1 MNKQQPIT
9 QEFSQPEQLYA
20 AVDLG
25 SNSFH
30 MVIVRVSAGSV
41 HIIGKIK
48 QKVRLAAGLDDN
60 MMLSQESLERGWQCL
75 ETFAERL
82 LDIPVANVKVV
93 GTATLRLAKN
103 VNVFLQKAEQILHH
117 KIHVIDGNEEAK
129 QIYLGVAYTSAN
141 QGNSLVIDIGGA
153 STEIIV
159 GNDMT
164 PIHLTSLNMG
174 CVTFK
179 ERFFADNLITD
190 DAFLQAIEHARA
202 LLAPVKN
209 DFISFDW
216 QQCLGASGTPQAIT
230 EILVTQGISDSIRLD
245 YLYNLKQQCIDCVSI
260 DLLDIVGLSEA
271 RRAIFPSGLAIL
283 IALFEELK
291 ISEMQISG
299 GALREGLIY
308 GMLDNMQQND
318 RRAQTL
324 EQMLEHFHI
333 DAEHAN
339 RVKNLAL
346 YLFKQVQKQLNMDK
360 LDCQAALVGAT
371 MLHEMG
377 LHIEYRQ
384 YHVHGAYILSHVPMV
399 GYTQQ
404 LQACIK
410 VIVLNHRSDINLSSL
425 QPFQADIAEKLSI
438 LIRLVRLACLLSIR
452 RKDKLLPN
460 IDIVFDN
467 GKCSLTFPKGW
478 LKAHP
483 LIDAELANEK
493 WQQHKVGWKL
503 ECIA

>member
-1 MNKQQPIT
+1 MNNRNEIVSP
-9 QEFSQPEQLYA
+9 FNQPEQLYA

-30 MVIVRVSAGSV
+30 MVIVRVAAGSV
-41 HIIGKIK
+41 SIIGKIK
-48 QKVRLAAGLDDN
+48 QKVRLAAGLDEN
-60 MMLSQESLERGWQCL
+60 MNLDEASLERGWQCL
-75 ETFAERL
+75 STFAERL
-82 LDIPVANVKVV
+82 QDIPLANIKVV
-93 GTATLRLAKN
+93 GTATLRLAAN
-103 VNVFLQKAEQILHH
+103 VQQFLDKAEDILQH
-117 KIHVIDGNEEAK
+117 KIDIISGEEEAR

-153 STEIIV
+153 STEVIV

-179 ERFFADNLITD
+179 ERYFADGMVTD
-190 DAFLQAIEHARA
+190 EAFTEAIHNAKA
-202 LLAPVKN
+202 LLAPVKD

-230 EILVTQGISDSIRLD
+230 EILITQGISDSIRLD
-245 YLYNLKQQCIDCVSI
+245 YLYNLKQQCIDCVNI
-260 DLLDIVGLSEA
+260 DALDIVGLTEA

-283 IALFEELK
+283 IALFEELN
-291 ISEMQISG
+291 IQNMQISA

-318 RRAQTL
+318 RRAETL
-324 EQMLEHFHI
+324 EQMMKQFHI
-333 DAEHAN
+333 DAEHAH

-346 YLFKQVQKQLNMDK
+346 LLFKQVQQQLDLK
-360 LDCQAALVGAT
+360 KVDCEASLIAAS
-371 MLHEMG
+371 MLNELG
-377 LHIEYRQ
+377 LHIEYKQ
-384 YHVHGAYILSHVPMV
+384 HHKHGAYILSHVPMV

-404 LQACIK
+404 LQNGIR
-410 VIVLNHRSDINLSSL
+410 VLVLNHRGDINLNDF
-425 QPFQADIAEKLSI
+425 QPFASEVREKLI
-438 LIRLVRLACLLSIR
+438 VLLRLSRLACLLSIR
-452 RKDKLLPN
+452 RKDKLLPK
-460 IDIVFDN
+460 IKLTIEDN
-467 GKCSLTFPKGW
+467 DWILTFPEGW

-503 ECIA
+503 LCQS

>member
-1 MNKQQPIT
+1 MSILPVID

-30 MVIVRVSAGSV
+30 MVVVRVSAGSV
-41 HIIGKIK
+41 HIIGKLK
-48 QKVRLAAGLDDN
+48 QKVRLAAGLDEQ
-60 MMLSQESLERGWQCL
+60 MMLDQASLERGWQCL

-103 VNVFLQKAEQILHH
+103 VDVFLHKAEQILRH
-117 KIHVIDGNEEAK
+117 KIDVIDGNEEAR

-141 QGNSLVIDIGGA
+141 QGNTLVIDIGGA
-153 STEIIV
+153 STEVIV

-179 ERFFADNLITD
+179 ERFFTNNAITTE
-190 DAFLQAIEHARA
+190 AFSAATECARS
-202 LLAPVKN
+202 LLAPVKS

-216 QQCLGASGTPQAIT
+216 QQCLGASGTPQAIV

-245 YLYNLKQQCIDCVSI
+245 YLYNLKQQCIDCTHI

-283 IALFEELK
+283 IALFEELN
-291 ISEMQISG
+291 ITEMQISG

-324 EQMLEHFHI
+324 AQMLEHFHI
-333 DAEHAN
+333 DPEHAN
-339 RVKNLAL
+339 RVKNLSL
-346 YLFKQVQKQLNMDK
+346 LLLKQVQKQLKMET
-360 LDCQAALVGAT
+360 LDCQAVLIGAA
-371 MLHEMG
+371 MLHEIG

-384 YHVHGAYILSHVPMV
+384 HHVHGAYILSHVPMI

-404 LQACIK
+404 LQSCIK
-410 VIVLNHRSDINLSSL
+410 ILVLNHRSDINMASL
-425 QPFQADIAEKLSI
+425 KTFTHDMQIKLSV
-438 LIRLVRLACLLSIR
+438 LIRIVRLACLLSIR
-452 RKDKLLPN
+452 RKDKLLPK
-460 IDIVFDN
+460 IDIKFEDT
-467 GKCSLTFPKGW
+467 KCLLTFPENW
-478 LKAHP
+478 LKSHP

-503 ECIA
+503 ECH

>member
-1 MNKQQPIT
+1 MNSQTDIAIP
-9 QEFSQPEQLYA
+9 FNQPEQLYA

-41 HIIGKIK
+41 SIIGKVK

-60 MMLSQESLERGWQCL
+60 MHLDDASLERGWQCL
-75 ETFAERL
+75 ATFAERL
-82 LDIPVANVKVV
+82 QDIPLANIKVV
-93 GTATLRLAKN
+93 GTATLRLASN
-103 VNVFLQKAEQILHH
+103 AQQFLDKAEEILHH
-117 KIHVIDGNEEAK
+117 KIDVISGVEEAR

-153 STEIIV
+153 STEVIV
-159 GNDMT
+159 GNDMN
-164 PIHLTSLNMG
+164 PIHLVSLNMG

-179 ERFFADNLITD
+179 ERYFSDDLITEE
-190 DAFLQAIEHARA
+190 AFAEAILNAKV
-202 LLAPVKN
+202 LLGPVKN

-230 EILVTQGISDSIRLD
+230 EILITQGISDSIRLD
-245 YLYNLKQQCIDCVSI
+245 YLYNLKQQCIDCISI
-260 DLLDIVGLSEA
+260 EQLDIVGLTES

-283 IALFEELK
+283 IALFEELN
-291 ISEMQISG
+291 IQHMQIST

-318 RRAQTL
+318 RRTQTL
-324 EQMLEHFHI
+324 EQMIKQFHI
-333 DAEHAN
+333 DAEHAH

-346 YLFKQVQKQLNMDK
+346 ILFKQVQHQLNLK
-360 LDCQAALVGAT
+360 KVDCEAALIAAT
-371 MLHEMG
+371 MLHELG
-377 LHIEYRQ
+377 LHIEYKQ
-384 YHVHGAYILSHVPMV
+384 HHKHGAYILSHVPMV

-404 LQACIK
+404 LQNG
-410 VIVLNHRSDINLSSL
+410 VRVLVLNHRGDIKLADFKPFQSDIH
-425 QPFQADIAEKLSI
+425 DKLIVI
-438 LIRLVRLACLLSIR
+438 LRIVRLACLLSIR
-452 RKDKLLPN
+452 RKDKLLPKIKVN
-460 IDIVFDN
+460 IEDGCWN
-467 GKCSLTFPKGW
+467 LTFPEGW
-478 LKAHP
+478 LKDHP

-503 ECIA
+503 ECR

>member
-1 MNKQQPIT
+1 MNNLQPIT

-48 QKVRLAAGLDDN
+48 QKVRLAAGLDEHMQLD
-60 MMLSQESLERGWQCL
+60 QDSLERGWHCL

-103 VNVFLQKAEQILHH
+103 VDVFLHKAEQILRH
-117 KIHVIDGNEEAK
+117 KIHVIDGNEEAR

-179 ERFFADNLITD
+179 ERFFADNLITE
-190 DAFLQAIEHARA
+190 DAFAAAIAQAKV

-209 DFISFDW
+209 DFVSFDW

-245 YLYNLKQQCIDCVSI
+245 YLYNLKQQCIDCIQI

-291 ISEMQISG
+291 ITDMQISG

-324 EQMLEHFHI
+324 EQMLGHFHI
-333 DAEHAN
+333 DADHAK

-346 YLFKQVQKQLNMDK
+346 TLFKQVQKQQNTDK
-360 LDCQAALVGAT
+360 FDCQAVLIGAA
-371 MLHEMG
+371 MLHEIG

-384 YHVHGAYILSHVPMV
+384 HHVHGAYILSHVPMI

-404 LQACIK
+404 LQSCIK
-410 VIVLNHRSDINLSSL
+410 TVVLNHRSDINLASL
-425 QPFQADIAEKLSI
+425 KPFQAEMQDKLSV
-438 LIRLVRLACLLSIR
+438 LIKLIRLACLLSIR
-452 RKDKLLPN
+452 RKDKLLPP
-460 IDIVFDN
+460 IDIAFEDN
-467 GKCSLTFPKGW
+467 KCSLTFPKGW
-478 LKAHP
+478 LKSHP

-503 ECIA
+503 ECL